1 MVLPE
6 GFLRQFDGCGVAALE
21 NLGAALATDA
31 SVSVRFNRG
40 KAAGT
45 AVCRDVASSD
55 AVLWCA
61 DGVYLSSRP
70 AFTLDPALHQGL
82 YYVQDASSMF
92 ISHVVSFLTAGGAPV
107 RYLDACAAP
116 GGKTTA
122 AVDALPPGSLV
133 VANEY
138 VAARAAVLRENL
150 VKWGAPCAVCQGDT
164 ARFAASGAVF
174 DIIAADVPCSGE
186 GMMRKDPK
194 AVEQWSAAL
203 VEECASRQRRIVDN
217 LWPALAPGGYFIYS
231 TCTFNRAENEDVAL
245 YVAERYGAESVDIP
259 VDPSW
264 GIVPS
269 LDKGVHAFRFIPGAV
284 RGEGLFMT
292 VLRKPADAE
301 SIPPVPD
308 SQPRRKR
315 RAAGGASGSKPSAV
329 PAAVKSWLTPDAGAV
344 LSVMPD
350 GSVAASFPSLWPDFP
365 FVPRIEVASP
375 KGRDLVPS
383 HEMAMSRFL
392 APGAFPTHDVDR
404 DTALEYLRCN
414 AVALPAGAPRGIVL
428 LTFSGRPLG
437 FVKNIGP
444 RANNLYPRSWRILK

>member
-186 GMMRKDPK
+186 GMMRKEPD
-194 AVEQWSAAL
+194 ARSQWSKGLIAGCAAL
-203 VEECASRQRRIVDN
+203 QREIVADAAET
-217 LWPALAPGGYFIYS
+217 LRPGGYLVYS
-231 TCTFNRAENEDVAL
+231 TCTFNRTENEDMLDYMASEL
-245 YVAERYGAESVDIP
+245 GLESVDLHL
-259 VDPSW
+259 DDEW
-264 GIVPS
+264 GIPDG
-269 LDKGVHAFRFIPGAV
+269 LTGRPAKRFMPHLT
-284 RGEGLFMT
+284 RGEGLFVAVM
-292 VLRKPADAE
+292 RKPFGE
-301 SIPPVPD
+301 SD
-308 SQPRRKR
+308 RRKR
-315 RAAGGASGSKPSAV
+315 KRRTLRPKQAMAGGVMLRDKENYMICDRDGMVVGIPFALAEVLDRLPEKTRVVCAGVELGEVKGKDFIPSQAIALSTSLRRDIYPEV
-329 PAAVKSWLTPDAGAV
+329 ELSRSAALAYLRKENVDL
-344 LSVMPD
+344 PD
-350 GSVAASFPSLWPDFP
+350 G
-365 FVPRIEVASP
+365 
-375 KGRDLVPS
+375 
-383 HEMAMSRFL
+383 
-392 APGAFPTHDVDR
+392 T
-404 DTALEYLRCN
+404 
-414 AVALPAGAPRGIVL
+414 PRGYVL
-428 LTFSGRPLG
+428 ATFRGLPLG
-437 FVKNIGP
+437 WLKNLGN
-444 RANNLYPRSWRILK
+444 RCNNLYPKNWRIRM

>member
-1 MVLPE
+1 
-6 GFLRQFDGCGVAALE
+6 
-21 NLGAALATDA
+21 
-31 SVSVRFNRG
+31 
-40 KAAGT
+40 
-45 AVCRDVASSD
+45 
-55 AVLWCA
+55 
-61 DGVYLSSRP
+61 
-70 AFTLDPALHQGL
+70 
-82 YYVQDASSMF
+82 MF

-194 AVEQWSAAL
+194 AVERWSAAL

-269 LDKGVHAFRFIPGAV
+269 LDKGLHAFRFIPGAV

-301 SIPPVPD
+301 SIMPVSD